1 MFTRFSLLGEYFVM
15 AWMALKSHKMRS
27 ALTTLGILIGVTTII
42 TIFTTIQGMNEFVL
56 GQFSK
61 IGSSTVYVQKWP
73 WVIRGDFWRYRN
85 RKEVTNKE
93 YEALVKH
100 SKVADYIAP
109 TIYAIRSVK
118 YKNEVYEQVPVLG
131 TNEQYKDTDN
141 IAPAEGRFLTEMDVY
156 RNHKV
161 CVIGDEVAK
170 NLFKDESPL
179 GKRIKIGTDKY
190 RVIGIIEKQGEVFG
204 QSMDNFILIP
214 YGSFRRVTSGH
225 RGMMIALSVTDNS
238 KLEEMVDEIRGIM
251 RHTRKIPPDGEDDFA
266 INQQDLLTQ
275 TYRDLTGTLFMI
287 VFVIGG
293 ISLLVGG
300 IGITNIMLVSV
311 TERTREIGIR
321 KAIGARRRNILSQFI
336 IESIAIASIGGIIGI
351 IIGYIGGSVVLSQMN
366 LTTGVSVAVIM
377 VGFGFSAFTG
387 VVAGFYPAWKAA
399 KMNPIDSLHFE

>member
-1 MFTRFSLLGEYFVM
+1 MFSRFSLLSEYFIM

-27 ALTTLGILIGVTTII
+27 ALTSLGILIGVTTII
-42 TIFTTIQGMNEFVL
+42 TIFTTIQGMNEFVI

-61 IGSSTVYVQKWP
+61 LGSSTVYVQKMP
-73 WVIRGDFWRYRN
+73 WVIRGDFWKYRN
-85 RKEVTNKE
+85 RKDVTNKE

-100 SKVADYIAP
+100 SKIADYIAP
-109 TIYAIRSVK
+109 AIYAIRSIK

-170 NLFKDESPL
+170 NLFKNESAL
-179 GKRIKIGTDKY
+179 GKRIKIGSDKY
-190 RVIGIIEKQGEVFG
+190 RVIGVTERQGEVFG
-204 QSMDNFILIP
+204 QSMDNFVLIP

-225 RGMMIALSVTDNS
+225 RGMMISMAVTDNS
-238 KLEEMVDEIRGIM
+238 KVEDMVDEVRGIM
-251 RHTRKIPPDGEDDFA
+251 RQTRKIPPDGEDDFA
-266 INQQDLLTQ
+266 INQQDQLTQ
-275 TYRDLTGTLFMI
+275 TYRDLTSTLFMI

-351 IIGYIGGSVVLSQMN
+351 VIGYIGGTIVLSQMN
-366 LTTGVSVAVIM
+366 LTTGVSVAVVM

>member
-1 MFTRFSLLGEYFVM
+1 MINKISIIGEYIVM
-15 AWMALKSHKMRS
+15 AWMALKSHKLRS
-27 ALTTLGILIGVTTII
+27 ILTTLGVLIGVTTII
-42 TIFTTIQGMNEFVL
+42 TIFTTIQGINEYVMGEL
-56 GQFSK
+56 SN
-61 IGSSTVYVQKWP
+61 IGSSTVYVQKFP
-73 WVIRGDFWRYRN
+73 WVIRGDFWKYRN
-85 RKEVTNKE
+85 RKEVTYKE
-93 YEALVKH
+93 FEALQKSVR
-100 SKVADYIAP
+100 VADYISP
-109 TIYAIRSVK
+109 QIYSIKTVK
-118 YKNEVYEQVPVLG
+118 YRNEAYERVIVVG
-131 TNEQYKDTDN
+131 TSEQYKDTDN

-170 NLFKDESPL
+170 NLFKEETAL
-179 GKRIKIGTDKY
+179 GKRIKIGSDKY
-190 RVIGIIEKQGEVFG
+190 RVIGITERQGEVFG
-204 QSMDNFILIP
+204 QSMDNFVLVP

-225 RGMMIALSVTDNS
+225 RGMMISLSVTDNS
-238 KLEEMVDEIRGIM
+238 RLEDMVDEIRGIM
-251 RHTRKIPPDGEDDFA
+251 RQSRKIPPDEEDDFA

-351 IIGYIGGSVVLSQMN
+351 VLGYFGGSVVLSQMK
-366 LTTGVSVAVIM
+366 LTTGVSLAVIM

>member
-1 MFTRFSLLGEYFVM
+1 MFSRFSLLSEYFVM

-42 TIFTTIQGMNEFVL
+42 TIFTTIQGMNEFVI

-61 IGSSTVYVQKWP
+61 LGSSTVYVQKMP

-85 RKEVTNKE
+85 RREVTNKE
-93 YEALVKH
+93 YEALVKY
-100 SKVADYIAP
+100 SKTADFIAP
-109 TIYAIRSVK
+109 TIWAIRTVK
-118 YKNEVYEQVPVLG
+118 YKNEVYEQVPILG

-161 CVIGDEVAK
+161 CVLGDEVAK

-179 GKRIKIGTDKY
+179 GKRVKVGSDKY
-190 RVIGIIEKQGEVFG
+190 RVIGISERQGEVFG
-204 QSMDNFILIP
+204 QSMDNFVLIP

-225 RGMMIALSVTDNS
+225 RGMMISLAVTDNT
-238 KLEEMVDEIRGIM
+238 KLEEMIDEIRGIM
-251 RHTRKIPPDGEDDFA
+251 RQTRKIPPDGEDDFA
-266 INQQDLLTQ
+266 INQQDQLTQ
-275 TYRDLTGTLFMI
+275 TYRELTGTLFMI

-351 IIGYIGGSVVLSQMN
+351 VLGYFGGSIVLSQMK
-366 LTTGVSVAVIM
+366 LTTGVSLAVVL